1 MVQTRTAQIH
11 LADYG
16 IVIVR
21 IKKDVLQSSDD
32 ATANLAAAIQETHGQ
47 RRPLLIDIRGAIPLE
62 DDVRRQYSGQPVV
75 DNFSALGLIV
85 DDGPFGR
92 MMGNMYFRVAEL
104 EIATRL
110 FAGEGEAIAWLLE
123 HRDGRRS
130 QDDAQGQPQDPGAT
144 D

>member
-21 IKKDVLQSSDD
+21 IKKDVLQSLDD
-32 ATANLAAAIQETHGQ
+32 ASTNLAAAIHETCGQ
-47 RRPLLIDIRGAIPLE
+47 RRTLLIDISAALPIE
-62 DDVRRQYSGQPVV
+62 DDVRRQYSGPMVV
-75 DNFSALGLIV
+75 DHFSALGLVV

-92 MMGNMYFRVAEL
+92 MMGNLYFRVAEL

-110 FAGEGEAIAWLLE
+110 FASEGEAIAWLLE
-123 HRDGRRS
+123 YRNGDRRE
-130 QDDAQGQPQDPGAT
+130 GVT
-144 D
+144 E